1 MKLCL
6 CRHKATRLGRDRRGQ
21 ATVIGSIFFFMIA
34 LSLITF
40 IYEIAQNQIVMQHQ
54 DAERVTETVES
65 VLLVLPGG
73 HLLINV
79 ENRGPIPVKL
89 IGLWVIDKDANN
101 HIRYDLPDDKIDLL
115 SWEEIEIN
123 TSKDTFKPGWT
134 PLDDE
139 GEYSVRLV
147 TGRGNIIE
155 ANPFQAISGETV
167 GVGTYP
173 PWVSIGESEISF
185 NPSETP
191 VVNISSNHGGDSYDG
206 KDVWLSVKNS
216 GNIAFVL
223 NMMSRVIFKDSSTGR
238 LYSGYLTTWEKFPET
253 EPPGDWQNADAFGNV
268 NPTHDTHSFYPGDVL
283 VLNFMTPREVPG
295 GSASYNIPSNSY
307 QVYVHLAG
315 YDDNGKRYFQSM
327 YYGEVLPW

>member
-1 MKLCL
+1 MRLCL

-54 DAERVTETVES
+54 DAERVIETVES
-65 VLLVLPGG
+65 VLLVLPDGN
-73 HLLINV
+73 LLINI

-101 HIRYDLPDDKIDLL
+101 HIRYELPDDKIDIL
-115 SWEEIEIN
+115 SWEEIEIS
-123 TSKDTFKPGWT
+123 TLVDTLSPLWT

-139 GEYSVRLV
+139 SEYSVRLV
-147 TGRGNIIE
+147 TDRGNIIE

-173 PWVSIGESEISF
+173 PWVSVGETELDF
-185 NPSETP
+185 DPSETP
-191 VVNISSNHGGDSYDG
+191 VVDISSDHGGTSYDG
-206 KDVWLSVKNS
+206 KDVWLTVKNT
-216 GNIAFVL
+216 GNIAFVM
-223 NMMSRVIFKDSSTGR
+223 NMMSRVCFKDSSTGR
-238 LYSGYLTTWEKFPET
+238 LYSGYLTDWEKFPET
-253 EPPGDWQNADAFGNV
+253 EPPGGWQNADDAGNV
-268 NPTHDTHSFYPGDVL
+268 NPTHDTLSFYPGDVL
-283 VLNFMTPREVPG
+283 VLNFVTPREVPG
-295 GSASYNIPSNSY
+295 GSASYNIPSSSY

-315 YDDNGKRYFQSM
+315 YDDNGKRYFQSL